1 MFIGRKEELSKL
13 EKLYRTD
20 RFQMPVIYGRRR
32 IGKTA
37 LINEFIKDKPAISFT
52 AIESSLNQNLENF
65 SRSIL
70 KFESQSDSDYLPSFR
85 TFQEALEYVFS
96 LSLKK
101 RFILVIDEY
110 PYLARA
116 DKSFSSVLQAATDK
130 YKDKSGLFL
139 ILCGSSM
146 SFMEEQVLGYESP
159 LYGRRTA
166 QFKIS
171 PFSFFEIKD
180 YMNSFSPYD
189 TALLYGISGGT
200 PQYFLQYDKDISVEE
215 NIKEKLLDTSSYLFE
230 EPENLLKQEVREAA
244 LYNAVITAV
253 AEGSTK
259 ISEIASKISEET
271 STCTNCL
278 KKLMSLGIIKKETPF
293 GEKQGRKSLY
303 VVEDSLFRFWYRFI
317 PENISALQNGMEDVI
332 YRKISEQFNSYMG
345 YVFEEICKQY
355 LWLRNRQ
362 GSLPFVFTGLGR
374 WWGTDS
380 RTRTQEE
387 IDIIAADGSNALI
400 CECKWRNE
408 PVGTDVLDK
417 LSERS
422 TLVNYTSTW
431 LFIFSKS
438 GFTES
443 CRNAAAERPNVFLVS
458 FEQMYEEF

>member
-1 MFIGRKEELSKL
+1 MEFYCRENELGKL
-13 EKLYRTD
+13 NKRYENGNWEC
-20 RFQMPVIYGRRR
+20 VIIYGRRR
-32 IGKTA
+32 VGKTS
-37 LINEFIKDKPAISFT
+37 LISEFCKGKPAVYFSALNSSSRENLEALSSAIGEYKNENPDSFPVYKSFDDAFS
-52 AIESSLNQNLENF
+52 AIEMLGKKERL
-65 SRSIL
+65 
-70 KFESQSDSDYLPSFR
+70 
-85 TFQEALEYVFS
+85 VF
-96 LSLKK
+96 
-101 RFILVIDEY
+101 VIDEY
-110 PYLARA
+110 PYLA
-116 DKSFSSVLQAATDK
+116 KSEPSVSSRLQHIIDHRWQN
-130 YKDKSGLFL
+130 SSLFL

-146 SFMEEQVLGYESP
+146 SFMQNQVLGYESP

-303 VVEDSLFRFWYRFI
+303 VVEDNLFRFWYRFI
-317 PENISALQNGMEDVI
+317 PENISALQNRMEDVI

-362 GSLPFVFTGLGR
+362 GSLPFIFTGLGR

-458 FEQMYEEF
+458 FEQMYEDF